1 MRQWTVKGKPLY
13 FFAGDTKVGDRNGDG
28 SGGVWHVVAQ
38 TNKPVEKQAA
48 AAPSYSG
55 YSGY

>member
-38 TNKPVEKQAA
+38 ANKPVEKQAA